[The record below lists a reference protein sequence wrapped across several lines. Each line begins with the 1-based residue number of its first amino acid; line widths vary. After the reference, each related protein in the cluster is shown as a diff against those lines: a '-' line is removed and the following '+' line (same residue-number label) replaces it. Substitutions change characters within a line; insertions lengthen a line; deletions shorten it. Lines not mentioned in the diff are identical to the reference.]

1 MREVAGDI
9 SENSQAIISS
19 ILLQVTG
26 LHTESIEHI
35 RGRGMNNVVTVA

>member
-9 SENSQAIISS
+9 PENSQALISS
-19 ILLQVTG
+19 ILLQVIG

-35 RGRGMNNVVTVA
+35 SGRGMNNAVTVA